1 MATVFGAGGGTS
13 SYREVEETDV
23 LFLWGANA
31 RDAHPIFFHHVL
43 KGVHRGA
50 TLFVVDPRRTAS
62 AQWADDWLGLH
73 VGPDIALAD
82 PMARESIHAGHG
94 VGARDVGPPVQAEP

>member
-1 MATVFGAGGGTS
+1 MFGAGGGTS

-43 KGVHRGA
+43 KGVRQGA
-50 TLFVVDPRRTAS
+50 TLFVVDNAVVVVVAVATAS
-62 AQWADDWLGLH
+62 AGS
-73 VGPDIALAD
+73 PK
-82 PMARESIHAGHG
+82 
-94 VGARDVGPPVQAEP
+94 